1 MQNLTDID
9 LKKAFIEYKKK
20 AEDNADF
27 LIVGLL
33 TLIALLLVINVC
45 IEASKLRRVKALNR
59 KIDFLADLEDD
70 FCDCADYEDDCDLD
84 FQLEELTDTDKSKI
98 NMN

>member
-1 MQNLTDID
+1 MQNFSDID
-9 LKKAFIEYKKK
+9 LKKAFGEYKRK

-33 TLIALLLVINVC
+33 TLIALLLLINVC
-45 IEASKLRRVKALNR
+45 IEATKLRRVKSLNSQ
-59 KIDFLADLEDD
+59 IDYLTDLEDD
-70 FCDCADYEDDCDLD
+70 YCECGDYDDCDLD
-84 FQLEELTDTDKSKI
+84 FNLEELSDADKSQI